1 MLQGRKRSLNGMFLW
16 FLGLLITEIVSIEVL
31 FVFGIRGLE
40 HRPTNSWQAAAPT
53 APLAASTVVPQ
64 GEILAVSIDGQA
76 LGMAAS
82 VCGARR
88 PAHTSSVVA
97 RCAAVFAHAILAA
110 SGVEMSPVSANTVTR
125 PRHATALDR
134 FLAPAGS
141 PTLPSAGAVDFRPL
155 EDNMD
160 KWFAQFRSGSIGSHE
175 FTFSPGK
182 NTSV

>member
-1 MLQGRKRSLNGMFLW
+1 MRA
-16 FLGLLITEIVSIEVL
+16 
-31 FVFGIRGLE
+31 
-40 HRPTNSWQAAAPT
+40 PCNSWQAAAPT

-64 GEILAVSIDGQA
+64 GEILAVSIDGQS

-82 VCGARR
+82 VCGAWR
-88 PAHTSSVVA
+88 PAHTLCVVA

-110 SGVEMSPVSANTVTR
+110 SGAAMSPVSANTLSSNTVAR
-125 PRHATALDR
+125 PRHAAALDR

-141 PTLPSAGAVDFRPL
+141 PTLPPSAGAVDFRPL

-160 KWFAQFRSGSIGSHE
+160 KWFAQFRSGSIDGSHE